1 MSVDVPAQLI
11 LVLLLG
17 SARAAA
23 WLVIAPPFSSPA
35 VPKQVK
41 FMLSVALA
49 LPLLG
54 RSDLSLPSTDTA
66 AVITALIWQV
76 LTGAA
81 LGFICYLIFAAVQ
94 TAGDL
99 IDVSG
104 GFSLGFVYDPTLG
117 SANAVM
123 GRLYQM
129 TALTLLLASGG
140 YLIVLQGFLA
150 SYKLVPLSG
159 GLDIGSVSQAMTGA
173 TSGLLLAAAQI
184 AGPILAVLFLADLGL
199 GLLTRAAPALNAF
212 SLGFPLKILITLT
225 VVGAALVT
233 LPNIVDG
240 LVGDVMTTFGHLM
253 LRH

>member
-1 MSVDVPAQLI
+1 VSVDVPAQVL

-23 WLVIAPPFSSPA
+23 WLVIAPPFSSRA
-35 VPKQVK
+35 VPGPIKAL
-41 FMLSVALA
+41 LSVALA

-54 RSDLSLPSTDTA
+54 RSDLTLPSTDTA
-66 AVITALIWQV
+66 AVITALVWQV

-81 LGFICYLIFAAVQ
+81 LGFLCYLIFAAVQ

-104 GFSLGFVYDPTLG
+104 GFSLGFSYDPLMQSG
-117 SANAVM
+117 NSVM
-123 GRLYQM
+123 GKLYQM

-140 YLIVLQGFLA
+140 YLVVLQGFMA
-150 SYKLVPLSG
+150 SYKLIPLDG
-159 GLDIGSVSQAMTGA
+159 GIAFGNLSETLTGA

-184 AGPILAVLFLADLGL
+184 AGPILAVLLLADIGL

-212 SLGFPLKILITLT
+212 SLGFPLKILITMA

-233 LPNIVDG
+233 MPSVVNG
-240 LVGDVMTTFGHLM
+240 LVGGMLSALGHVM
-253 LRH
+253 RR

>member
-1 MSVDVPAQLI
+1 MSVDVPAQML

-23 WLVIAPPFSSPA
+23 WLVIAPPFASRA
-35 VPKQVK
+35 VPGPVK
-41 FMLSVALA
+41 ALLSVALA
-49 LPLLG
+49 MPLLG
-54 RSDLSLPSTDTA
+54 RSDLVLPSTDTA
-66 AVITALIWQV
+66 SVISALVWQV

-81 LGFICYLIFAAVQ
+81 LGFLCYLIFAAVQ

-99 IDVSG
+99 IDVAG
-104 GFSLGFVYDPTLG
+104 GFSLGFSYDPLMQSG
-117 SANAVM
+117 NSVM
-123 GRLYQM
+123 GKLYQM

-150 SYKLVPLSG
+150 SYRLIPLNG
-159 GLDIGSVSQAMTGA
+159 GLAVGTLSEALSGA

-184 AGPILAVLFLADLGL
+184 AGPILAVLLLADIGL

-212 SLGFPLKILITLT
+212 SLGFPLKILITMA

-233 LPNIVDG
+233 MPNVVHG
-240 LVGDVMTTFGHLM
+240 LVGDMIASLGHVM
-253 LRH
+253 RR

>member
-1 MSVDVPAQLI
+1 VSVDVPAQVL

-23 WLVIAPPFSSPA
+23 WLVIAPPFASRA
-35 VPKQVK
+35 VPGPIKAL
-41 FMLSVALA
+41 LSVALA

-54 RSDLSLPSTDTA
+54 RSDLTLPSTDTA
-66 AVITALIWQV
+66 AVVSALVWQV

-99 IDVSG
+99 IDVTG
-104 GFSLGFVYDPTLG
+104 GFSLSFSYDPLSQSG
-117 SANAVM
+117 NSVM
-123 GRLYQM
+123 GKLYQM

-150 SYKLVPLSG
+150 SYRLVPLNG
-159 GLDIGSVSQAMTGA
+159 GLALGTLSETVTGA

-184 AGPILAVLFLADLGL
+184 AGPILAVLLLADIGL

-212 SLGFPLKILITLT
+212 SLGFPLKILITMS

-233 LPNIVDG
+233 MPGVVHG
-240 LVGDVMTTFGHLM
+240 LVDHMMTALGHVM
-253 LRH
+253 RR

>member
-1 MSVDVPAQLI
+1 MNVDVPTQAL

-23 WLVIAPPFSSPA
+23 WLVVAPPFASRA
-35 VPKQVK
+35 VPGPVK
-41 FMLSVALA
+41 ALLSVALS

-54 RSDLSLPSTDTA
+54 RPDMVLPATDTA
-66 AVITALIWQV
+66 SVISAVIWQV
-76 LTGAA
+76 FTGGA
-81 LGFICYLIFAAVQ
+81 LGFICYLVFAAVQ

-99 IDVSG
+99 VDVSG
-104 GFSLGFVYDPTLG
+104 GFALGFFYDPLMQSG
-117 SANAVM
+117 NAVM
-123 GRLYQM
+123 GRMYQM

-140 YLIVLQGFLA
+140 YLIVLQGFMA
-150 SYKLVPLSG
+150 SYKLVPLNG
-159 GLDIGSVSQAMTGA
+159 GLAVGSVAEVATQA

-184 AGPILAVLFLADLGL
+184 AGPILAVLLLADIGL

-233 LPNIVDG
+233 MPGVVQG
-240 LVGDVMTTFGHLM
+240 LVGDSLSALGHVMG
-253 LRH
+253 R

>member
-1 MSVDVPAQLI
+1 VSVDVPAQVL

-23 WLVIAPPFSSPA
+23 WLVIAPPFSSRA
-35 VPKQVK
+35 VPGPIKAL
-41 FMLSVALA
+41 LSVALA

-54 RSDLSLPSTDTA
+54 RSDLTLPSTDTA
-66 AVITALIWQV
+66 AVITALVWQV

-81 LGFICYLIFAAVQ
+81 LGFLCYLIFAAVQ
-94 TAGDL
+94 IAGDL

-104 GFSLGFVYDPTLG
+104 GFSLGFSYDPLMQSG
-117 SANAVM
+117 NSVM
-123 GRLYQM
+123 GKLYQM

-140 YLIVLQGFLA
+140 YLVVLQGFMA
-150 SYKLVPLSG
+150 SYKLIPLNG
-159 GLDIGSVSQAMTGA
+159 GIAFGSMAETLTGA

-184 AGPILAVLFLADLGL
+184 AGPILAVLLLADIGL

-212 SLGFPLKILITLT
+212 SLGFPLKILITMA

-233 LPNIVDG
+233 MPSVVTG
-240 LVGDVMTTFGHLM
+240 LIGDMMSALGHVM
-253 LRH
+253 RR

>member
-1 MSVDVPAQLI
+1 VSVDIPAQVI

-23 WLVIAPPFSSPA
+23 WLAIAPPFSSSA
-35 VPKQVK
+35 VPKQIK
-41 FMLSVALA
+41 AMLSVALS
-49 LPLLG
+49 LPLLN
-54 RSDLSLPSTDTA
+54 RTDLKVPSMETA
-66 AVITALIWQV
+66 DIISALVWQV

-150 SYKLVPLSG
+150 SYKLVPLNG
-159 GLDIGSVSQAMTGA
+159 GLALGSISESVTGA

-184 AGPILAVLFLADLGL
+184 AGPILAVLFLADMGL

-212 SLGFPLKILITLT
+212 SLGFPLKILITLA

-233 LPNIVDG
+233 MPNVVNG
-240 LVGDVMTTFGHLM
+240 LVGDTMSTFGHL
-253 LRH
+253 LRQ

>member
-1 MSVDVPAQLI
+1 VSIDVPTQVL

-23 WLVIAPPFSSPA
+23 WLVVAPPFSSAA
-35 VPKQVK
+35 VPGQIKAL
-41 FMLSVALA
+41 LSVALA

-54 RSDLSLPSTDTA
+54 RTDLQLPSTDTA
-66 AVITALIWQV
+66 SVISALVWQV

-81 LGFICYLIFAAVQ
+81 LGFLCYLVFAAVQ

-104 GFSLGFVYDPTLG
+104 GFSLGFVYDPMLQSG
-117 SANAVM
+117 NAVM

-140 YLIVLQGFLA
+140 YLVVLQGFLA
-150 SYKLVPLSG
+150 SYKLVPLDG
-159 GLDIGSVSQAMTGA
+159 GLDVGSVSEAVSGA

-184 AGPILAVLFLADLGL
+184 AGPILAVLLLADIGL

-212 SLGFPLKILITLT
+212 SLGFPLKILITLLI
-225 VVGAALVT
+225 VGSALVT
-233 LPNIVDG
+233 MPGIVDG
-240 LVGDVMTTFGHLM
+240 LVSNTMSALGHVMAH
-253 LRH
+253 

>member
-1 MSVDVPAQLI
+1 MTVDIPAQVI
-11 LVLLLG
+11 VVLLLG

-23 WLVIAPPFSSPA
+23 WLAIAPPFSSSA
-35 VPKQVK
+35 VPKQIK
-41 FMLSVALA
+41 AMLSVALA

-54 RSDLSLPSTDTA
+54 RTDLKVPSMETA
-66 AVITALIWQV
+66 DIITALLWQV

-81 LGFICYLIFAAVQ
+81 LGFVCYLIFAAVQ

-140 YLIVLQGFLA
+140 YLVVLQGFLA
-150 SYKLVPLSG
+150 SYKLVPLNG
-159 GLDIGSVSQAMTGA
+159 GLALGSISESVTGA
-173 TSGLLLAAAQI
+173 TSGLMVAAAQI
-184 AGPILAVLFLADLGL
+184 AGPILAVLFLADMGL
-199 GLLTRAAPALNAF
+199 GLLTKAAPALNAF
-212 SLGFPLKILITLT
+212 SLGFPLKILITLAI
-225 VVGAALVT
+225 VGAALVT
-233 LPNIVDG
+233 LPNIVNG
-240 LVGDVMTTFGHLM
+240 LVGDTMSAFGHL
-253 LRH
+253 LRQ

>member
-1 MSVDVPAQLI
+1 MSVDVPAQVI

-23 WLVIAPPFSSPA
+23 WLVIAPPFSSSA
-35 VPKQVK
+35 VPGQIKAL
-41 FMLSVALA
+41 LSVALA

-54 RSDLSLPSTDTA
+54 RSDLQVPSMETA
-66 AVITALIWQV
+66 DIITAVIWQV
-76 LTGAA
+76 VTGAG

-104 GFSLGFVYDPTLG
+104 GFSLGFVYDPMLG
-117 SANAVM
+117 SGNAVM

-150 SYKLVPLSG
+150 SYQLVPLSG
-159 GLDIGSVSQAMTGA
+159 GLAIGSMSEAMTGA
-173 TSGLLLAAAQI
+173 TSGLLVAAAQI
-184 AGPILAVLFLADLGL
+184 AGPILAVLFLADMGL

-212 SLGFPLKILITLT
+212 SLGFPLKILITLAI
-225 VVGAALVT
+225 VGAALVT
-233 LPNIVDG
+233 MPNVVAG
-240 LVGDVMTTFGHLM
+240 LVGDTMSTFGHL
-253 LRH
+253 LRQ